1 MQFPRSNR
9 LLLNRSWHR
18 FGYFHEQGTRV
29 LTASARCTAPKTKP
43 LGPTAL
49 VAPPKACEVRQKI
62 PSKRHQ
68 STQPNHS
75 DRKPSFWVVGCFTTA
90 IICAFSWRPV
100 PVSGRIQLDIMP
112 TKDWCQEAQQEVSKK
127 LREEFG
133 AKFLPSDDEKV
144 KKVQA
149 VFDRL
154 IASSGLDSI
163 PWDLPLVMAPGK
175 PSPRYG
181 SREPVAWLCFAHGS
195 LVLVYTEAEAD
206 YRKIYPMRGSSDH
219 QV

>member
-1 MQFPRSNR
+1 MYHQTSLGPLSFNFTFTFTSPFVYGSGLSMQFIRSNR
-9 LLLNRSWHR
+9 LLQYRSWHR
-18 FGYFHEQGTRV
+18 SGFFHEQSTRV
-29 LTASARCTAPKTKP
+29 LTASARCTAPKRKP

-75 DRKPSFWVVGCFTTA
+75 DRKPSFWVTGCFTTA

-112 TKDWCQEAQQEVSKK
+112 KEWPEWVQEAQQEVSNN
-127 LREEFG
+127 LREKFG
-133 AKFLPSDDEKV
+133 AKFLPSNDEKV

-149 VFDRL
+149 VLDRL
-154 IASSGLDSI
+154 IASSGLDNI
-163 PWDLPLVMAPGK
+163 PWDLHLIMAPGK

-181 SREPVAWLCFAHGS
+181 S
-195 LVLVYTEAEAD
+195 
-206 YRKIYPMRGSSDH
+206 
-219 QV
+219 